1 MIKELVLATG
11 NQGKAEE
18 FSKLLEG
25 VIGKVI
31 SLKELDNPPEVV
43 EDGLTFRDNAL
54 KKARTIAQYSGM
66 LTLADDS
73 GLEVDA
79 LEGEPGVC
87 SARYSGENATDK
99 SNIEKLLAELGD
111 NPNRKARFVCVLAL
125 VNPNGEELVVG
136 GYCEGEILDKPKG
149 EGGFG
154 YDPVF
159 YLPDRGRTMAEIES
173 ETKNKISHR
182 AKACELLTEHLR
194 AKSKKLF

>member
-11 NQGKAEE
+11 NTGKAEE
-18 FSKLLEG
+18 FSKLLKDVCEN
-25 VIGKVI
+25 IL
-31 SLKELDNPPEVV
+31 SLKQLDNPPEVK
-43 EDGLTFRDNAL
+43 EDGATFTENAL

-73 GLEVDA
+73 GLVVDS
-79 LEGEPGVC
+79 LGGEPGVY

-99 SNIEKLLAELGD
+99 SNIEKLLTELGG
-111 NPNRKARFVCVLAL
+111 NPNRKARFVCALAL
-125 VNPNGEELVVG
+125 VNPSGEELVVE
-136 GYCEGEILDKPKG
+136 GYCEGEIINEPRG

-159 YLPDRGRTMAEIES
+159 YLPDKYKTMAEIDS

-194 AKSKKLF
+194 AKSK